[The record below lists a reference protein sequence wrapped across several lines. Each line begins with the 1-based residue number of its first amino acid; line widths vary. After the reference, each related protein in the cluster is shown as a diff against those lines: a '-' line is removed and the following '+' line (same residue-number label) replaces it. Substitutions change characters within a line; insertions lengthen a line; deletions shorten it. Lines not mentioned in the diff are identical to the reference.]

1 MATQPAERQTANIS
15 RGNLASAITNRQA
28 KPLTGIEIAD
38 ALKTHLLTLSEKMLT
53 DKANFRTDMILSLT
67 SELEG
72 IIVEEF
78 AKRNFLGKMNITYPR
93 VGWSVRTRL
102 HRRDTDESHF
112 LTAEVELDLQ
122 YNMRILIQMGNST
135 DSIVVC
141 DMEDEKISTGVPD
154 RDRQKFGIPVFV
166 DVNKPD
172 GTIAKVNLA
181 EVQSGPKKAARS
193 VDVGRA
199 ATNQIEIIL
208 PTDNGPIGISGS
220 ADSVLGAD
228 IVLPS
233 ELPEVTLDEI
243 VAKPPPLPMPPPVV
257 APPIGGMQKTSRP
270 AVKLKR

>member
-1 MATQPAERQTANIS
+1 MATQSADRQLANIS
-15 RGNLASAITNRQA
+15 RGSLSNAINNRQA
-28 KPLTGIEIAD
+28 KPLTGIEIAE

-53 DKANFRTDMILSLT
+53 DKVNFRSDRIISLT
-67 SELEG
+67 TELEG
-72 IIVEEF
+72 KILEEF

-102 HRRDTDESHF
+102 HRKDSDESHF

-122 YNMRILIQMGNST
+122 YNMRILIQVGDST

-141 DMEDEKISTGVPD
+141 DMEDEKISTSVPD
-154 RDRQKFGIPVFV
+154 RDRQKFGMPVFV

-172 GTIAKVNLA
+172 GTVAKVNLA
-181 EVQSGPKKAARS
+181 EVQSTPKRAARS

-233 ELPEVTLDEI
+233 ELPEVSLDNL
-243 VAKPPPLPMPPPVV
+243 VATPPPPPPMPPVV
-257 APPIGGMQKTSRP
+257 TPPSGGMSKPRP

>member
-1 MATQPAERQTANIS
+1 MDRLPAHIT
-15 RGNLASAITNRQA
+15 RGNLSNAITNRQA
-28 KPLTGIEIAD
+28 KPLTGVEIAE
-38 ALKTHLLTLSEKMLT
+38 ALKNHLLTISEKMLT
-53 DKANFRTDMILSLT
+53 DKVNFLSTQIIDLT

-72 IIVEEF
+72 KILEEF
-78 AKRNFLGKMNITYPR
+78 AKRNFLSKVNVTYPR
-93 VGWSVRTRL
+93 VGWSVRSRL
-102 HRRDTDESHF
+102 HRKDADESHF

-122 YNMRILIQMGNST
+122 YNMRILIQVGDST

-141 DMEDEKISTGVPD
+141 DMEDEKISTGIPD
-154 RDRQKFGIPVFV
+154 RDRQKFGIPVYV

-181 EVQSGPKKAARS
+181 EVQTGPRKAARS

-199 ATNQIEIIL
+199 ATNQIEIVL
-208 PTDNGPIGISGS
+208 PSDDGPIGISGS

-233 ELPEVTLDEI
+233 ELPEVTLDELVATPPPQPPPPPTI
-243 VAKPPPLPMPPPVV
+243 LPPSGGMAKP
-257 APPIGGMQKTSRP
+257 RP